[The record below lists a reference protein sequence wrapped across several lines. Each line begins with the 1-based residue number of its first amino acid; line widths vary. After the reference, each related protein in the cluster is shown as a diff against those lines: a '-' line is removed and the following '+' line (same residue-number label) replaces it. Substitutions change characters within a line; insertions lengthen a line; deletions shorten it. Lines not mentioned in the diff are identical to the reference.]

1 MAPKIARKSA
11 MQRAFVDKL
20 AATGD
25 AVYAADRAGY
35 CQPATAASKL
45 LAVPGVRREVER
57 EVRSR
62 LDKLALMT
70 LGRFDMMLADPQT
83 PNRDVVAIGKVVMTH
98 WQASV
103 ADASSAK
110 EVAELSGPDLA
121 KRVEA
126 ALAKIQAFEEAEE
139 AEIVDDDTADDGLFD

>member
-1 MAPKIARKSA
+1 
-11 MQRAFVDKL
+11 MQRAFVDRL

-25 AVYAADRAGY
+25 AVYAAEKAGY
-35 CQPATAASKL
+35 SQPYSSASKL

-70 LGRFDMMLADPQT
+70 LGRFDQMLADDQT

-103 ADASSAK
+103 ADASSARD
-110 EVAELSGPDLA
+110 VAELSGPDLA

-126 ALAKIQAFEEAEE
+126 ALAKLDAISQSLDDAVDE
-139 AEIVDDDTADDGLFD
+139 AEIADDDTADDGLFD